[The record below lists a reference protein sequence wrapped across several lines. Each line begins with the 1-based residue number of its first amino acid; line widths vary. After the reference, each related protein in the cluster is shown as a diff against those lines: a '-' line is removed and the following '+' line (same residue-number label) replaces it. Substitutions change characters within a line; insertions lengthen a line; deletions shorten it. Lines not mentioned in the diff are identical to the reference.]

1 MKRIRAENFHEICR
15 HLKSVIKLFEDP
27 HSHAN
32 YHKMGELKIV
42 RKNIPYIPDPLL
54 EENMKLEAEIIQ
66 ESRQTQQ
73 IMRKN
78 LKNMGFSSKDYTVD
92 NETVVIFKDD
102 CNKTRFFTDF
112 SSEKIEKLV
121 LPHLANQNLDHT
133 SLKAYSTNIKTC
145 LSIGNNQSATFC
157 GSNDGVLLYLG
168 AKSRDALVLA
178 SPHDISSPSET
189 HDQHPQ
195 FLLARNGISAYCVDQ
210 KKFQITYDL
219 IKQLKDVLI
228 QEINKKVSEIENK
241 PTSRY
246 SPNDLDVNVL
256 SKSLD
261 ALKKEFPNTFN
272 KKFYC
277 KEKKLHCQQAFLK
290 LVFLQFSIFEYPQR
304 KSGPMPAVNQTG
316 VTLW

>member
-112 SSEKIEKLV
+112 SS
-121 LPHLANQNLDHT
+121 
-133 SLKAYSTNIKTC
+133 
-145 LSIGNNQSATFC
+145 
-157 GSNDGVLLYLG
+157 
-168 AKSRDALVLA
+168 
-178 SPHDISSPSET
+178 
-189 HDQHPQ
+189 
-195 FLLARNGISAYCVDQ
+195 
-210 KKFQITYDL
+210 
-219 IKQLKDVLI
+219 
-228 QEINKKVSEIENK
+228 
-241 PTSRY
+241 
-246 SPNDLDVNVL
+246 
-256 SKSLD
+256 
-261 ALKKEFPNTFN
+261 
-272 KKFYC
+272 
-277 KEKKLHCQQAFLK
+277 
-290 LVFLQFSIFEYPQR
+290 
-304 KSGPMPAVNQTG
+304 
-316 VTLW
+316 